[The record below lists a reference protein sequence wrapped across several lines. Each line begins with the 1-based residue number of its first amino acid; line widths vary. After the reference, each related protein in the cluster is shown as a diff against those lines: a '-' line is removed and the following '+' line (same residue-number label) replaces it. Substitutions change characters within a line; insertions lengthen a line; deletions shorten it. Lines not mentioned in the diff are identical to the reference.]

1 MAFSARIERAIN
13 ACITAHHGQRRKGD
27 ATLHYSVH
35 PIHMALILARV
46 GVSDTVIEGA
56 LLHDT
61 VEDCE
66 DWTLERVREEFG
78 EAVAEVV
85 DHLTEEKR
93 DANGDELPWEVRKR
107 AAVEQIRQMPW
118 EAAAVKAADKLHNMN
133 SLVEQLEAAEDP
145 AAVWRG
151 FKGGAEGTLRVAR
164 EVLAALQAR
173 EGEPVPSRLLELLG
187 AAVERVARH
196 ANEERQEG

>member
-27 ATLHYSVH
+27 ATLHYAVH

-66 DWTLERVREEFG
+66 EWTLERVRLEFG
-78 EAVAEVV
+78 EEVAEVV
-85 DHLTEEKR
+85 EHLTEEKR
-93 DANGDELPWEVRKR
+93 DADGVALPWETRKR
-107 AAVEQIRQMPW
+107 AAIEAVRGMSW

-133 SLVEQLEAAEDP
+133 SLAEQLEAADDP
-145 AAVWRG
+145 EEVWAG

-164 EVLAALQAR
+164 EVLAVLRAR
-173 EGEPVPSRLLELLG
+173 EGEPVPEGLLELL
-187 AAVERVARH
+187 AAAIERVERLAAGR
-196 ANEERQEG
+196 